1 MHARAADHA
10 SPILNC
16 HADDRTEYHCDALA
30 NGLRVVSV
38 PMPHHHS
45 TEVLAYI
52 GVGSRHESSRKTGIS
67 HFLEHMLFKGSA
79 DYPSGIALERAF
91 ESLGGSANAATDT
104 ETTCFHS
111 RVHPEHVAEGISL
124 FASMLRRPLFQG
136 LEVERR
142 IILEEALSDLN
153 ETGRQIN
160 PDNLVASLLFPG
172 HPLGYPTIGT
182 RSTIQRLS
190 LRQLKQHHAAYYTP
204 GNTVLAVAGPIDP
217 ETVRRAAKE
226 AFASWNGSPPP
237 STRPWTETHSEAPA
251 LRWVRDAGS
260 QIGLQFAFL
269 VPGREDPR
277 AVDLRVLRRVLG
289 WGGMSRLMVRL
300 REELGLTYAVEAG
313 LALYAEAGL
322 LAVDLAVSPDNLFRS
337 VEAIMEIFSELSH
350 TRINQDELEH
360 TLRNYRYDLEYSRDQ
375 VDEMAL
381 RYAWGE
387 LTGCLRTIAGD
398 LADLEQ
404 VTAASLMQTAQQLF
418 VPVRLRGAVVGP
430 YKSHDRKLVEKF
442 ISRWHP

>member
-1 MHARAADHA
+1 M
-10 SPILNC
+10 
-16 HADDRTEYHCDALA
+16 TEYHCDILA
-30 NGLRVVSV
+30 NGLRVISV
-38 PMPHHHS
+38 PMPYHHS
-45 TEVLAYI
+45 TEVLVYLGI
-52 GVGSRHESSRKTGIS
+52 GSRHESSRKTGAS

-79 DYPSGIALERAF
+79 DYPSGVDLERAF

-111 RVHPEHVAEGISL
+111 RVHPDHIAEGISL

-136 LEVERR
+136 VEVERR
-142 IILEEALSDLN
+142 IILEEALSDLS

-160 PDNLVASLLFPG
+160 PDNLVASLLFPN
-172 HPLGYPTIGT
+172 HPLGRPTIGT
-182 RSTIQRLS
+182 RPTIQRLTIE
-190 LRQLKQHHAAYYTP
+190 QLKQHYATYYTP
-204 GNTVLAVAGPIDP
+204 SNTVLAVAGPIEP
-217 ETVRRAAKE
+217 ETVLHVASD
-226 AFASWNGSPPP
+226 AFGSWNGPPPPP
-237 STRPWTETHSEAPA
+237 SRPWSDSQTHGPA

-260 QIGLQFAFL
+260 QVGLQFAFL
-269 VPGREDPR
+269 LPGREDKR

-322 LAVDLAVSPDNLFRS
+322 LAVDLAVSPDNLAQS
-337 VEAIMEIFSELSH
+337 TEAILEIFSELSQSE
-350 TRINQDELEH
+350 IDQDELEH

-398 LADLEQ
+398 LADLDR
-404 VTAASLMQTAQQLF
+404 VSASGLKQTAQELF
-418 VPVRLRGAVVGP
+418 VPKHLRGAVVGP
-430 YKSHDRKLVEKF
+430 YKSRDRKQVEKLMANW
-442 ISRWHP
+442 RP